1 MKNKISLITL
11 MIAGLLIISA
21 CSPKSTPV
29 APVVESTAPDT
40 LIAEG
45 KLFPF
50 NTLDQ
55 SFTISGTV
63 SEVLVED
70 GASVE
75 AGQVLARI
83 AVSPEVTTAITRAQ
97 QEVLA
102 AEQALESLKNNANRE
117 LLLSKTAV
125 FEWQEKVDDAQSE
138 YDSDET
144 DQNKAILD
152 LAIENLK
159 LAEEKFNKLDAG
171 DGLDPDQV
179 ALAEARLETAKAA
192 LVSAESQIN
201 AFELKATMAG
211 TIVDMA
217 LQPGQRIV
225 PGTPVI
231 TIADFSNMVVKTDNL
246 SELGIPS
253 VKSGQKTEIIFDAL
267 PDMTLTGE
275 VIDINTRFEEKRGDV
290 TYTVT
295 ILLNQLQP
303 ELRWGMTAAVYFLP

>member
-1 MKNKISLITL
+1 MKNKILLITL
-11 MIAGLLIISA
+11 MIAGLFIISA

-29 APVVESTAPDT
+29 VPTVESTAPDT

-45 KLFPF
+45 KLFPI

-63 SEVLVED
+63 SEILVED

-75 AGQVLARI
+75 EGQVLARI
-83 AVSPEVTTAITRAQ
+83 AVSPEVTTAIARAQ

-102 AEQALESLKNNANRE
+102 AEQSLESLKNNANRE

-152 LAIENLK
+152 LAFENLK

-295 ILLNQLQP
+295 ILLDQLQP

>member
-1 MKNKISLITL
+1 MKNKILLITL
-11 MIAGLLIISA
+11 MIAGLFIISA

-29 APVVESTAPDT
+29 VPTVESTAPDT

-45 KLFPF
+45 KLFPI

-63 SEVLVED
+63 SEILVED
-70 GASVE
+70 GVSVE

-83 AVSPEVTTAITRAQ
+83 AVSPEVTTAIARAQ

-102 AEQALESLKNNANRE
+102 AEQSLESLKNNANRE

-267 PDMTLTGE
+267 PDITLTGE

-295 ILLNQLQP
+295 ILLDQLQP

>member
-1 MKNKISLITL
+1 MKNKLSLIIV

-21 CSPKSTPV
+21 CSPTSTPV
-29 APVVESTAPDT
+29 ASVVESTAPDT

-45 KLFPF
+45 KLFPV

-55 SFTISGTV
+55 YFTISGTV
-63 SEVLVED
+63 SEVLVGD
-70 GASVE
+70 GATVE
-75 AGQVLARI
+75 EGQILARI
-83 AVSPEVTTAITRAQ
+83 SVSPEANTAVSRAQ
-97 QEVLA
+97 QEVLS
-102 AEQALESLKNNANRE
+102 AEQALDTLEKNANRE
-117 LLLSKTAV
+117 LLLSNTAV

-138 YDSDET
+138 YDLDET

-159 LAEEKFNKLDAG
+159 LAEEKFDKLNSEG
-171 DGLDPDQV
+171 GLDPDQI

-192 LVSAESQIN
+192 LISAQSLLD
-201 AFELKATMAG
+201 AFVLKATIAG
-211 TIVDMA
+211 TIVDLA
-217 LQPGQRIV
+217 LQPGQKIV
-225 PGTPVI
+225 PGTPVM
-231 TIADFSNMVVKTDNL
+231 TIADFSSMVVKTDNL

-267 PDMTLTGE
+267 PDVTLTGE

-295 ILLNQLQP
+295 ILLDKLQP